1 MKIKDINKQIGSRIR
16 IARISR
22 NLSQDSIAEDL
33 GISVSAYSNM
43 ERGVVDVTVNRIME
57 VATILKINWSFLL
70 GAPEENETEF
80 EKNLLILSDK
90 KAKYHPSPSKN
101 KSIDIEKE
109 INLLKEEIV
118 KLKKKE
124 KL

>member
-1 MKIKDINKQIGSRIR
+1 MKVKDINKQIGSRVR

-43 ERGVVDVTVNRIME
+43 ERGIVDVTVNRIME
-57 VATILKINWSFLL
+57 VAAILKIKWSFLL
-70 GAPEENETEF
+70 SDSDENEF
-80 EKNLLILSDK
+80 EKNLMRLSENK
-90 KAKYHPSPSKN
+90 EKVHTSASKN
-101 KSIDIEKE
+101 KAIDIEKE

-118 KLKKKE
+118 KLKKKN
-124 KL
+124 K